1 MGKMAEENNKM
12 ETTNTPEDERRDL
25 PALIERL
32 AGDVST
38 LFDQKL
44 MLLRVELKEEVDA
57 YVRGSILILAGAIVA
72 VIGFALANIA
82 LAFLVSTLF
91 ANADISQ
98 PAKYA
103 LGFVLTGIVYLLIGG
118 VIIVLTKNRLAKQG
132 IVPRRSMQEL
142 ERDKEWLQEEL

>member
-1 MGKMAEENNKM
+1 MVDSKTRTAVLDTREA
-12 ETTNTPEDERRDL
+12 DEQRNL
-25 PALIERL
+25 PTLIENL

-44 MLLRVELKEEVDA
+44 TLLRIEIKEEVDA
-57 YVRGSILILAGAIVA
+57 YVRGSVFMLAGAIVA
-72 VIGFALANIA
+72 AIGFALANIA

-91 ANADISQ
+91 ANAELSQ

-103 LGFVLTGIVYLLIGG
+103 LGFIITGIAYLVIGG
-118 VIIVLTKNRLAKQG
+118 LVIVVTKNRLARQG
-132 IVPRRSMQEL
+132 IVPRRTMQEL